1 MIFQN
6 HRQVPVNVFRDNI
19 TPSEH
24 LSLKRA
30 TGWIFRINFIEASK
44 IFTIQ
49 DHNSKLFKNY
59 ENYHRTYRKHWFN
72 FIVLKKILT
81 S

>member
-6 HRQVPVNVFRDNI
+6 QRQVPVNVFRDNI
-19 TPSEH
+19 APSEH
-24 LSLKRA
+24 LSLKRI

-49 DHNSKLFKNY
+49 DNNRKLFKDY
-59 ENYHRTYRKHWFN
+59 ENHQRT
-72 FIVLKKILT
+72 
-81 S
+81 